1 MNTALYIARRYLF
14 SKKST
19 NAINIISGIS
29 MLGVFVGSAA
39 LIIILS
45 VFNGFESLVL
55 SMYNQYSPDI
65 KIEPAV
71 GKTFD
76 PTGNVF
82 ENLKNDKQILSY
94 TEVLQEKALLRY
106 GDYQFI
112 GQIKGV
118 SDDYLKN
125 TSLDSSIVQGEF
137 VLNEGD
143 HQYTV
148 VGSAVQYVLGVNIN
162 DQIRKLEIYS
172 PKKGK
177 QSGFSAA
184 DEFITEHLQPVGVF
198 QTQQEE
204 NDIAIIP
211 LKTAR
216 LLMEEEVDV
225 SAIEIFLKDQENSDK
240 FKSNLEKLL
249 GDRFVVK
256 DRIQQNELL
265 YKVLNSEKWAI
276 YFILTFVLIIAIFNI
291 IGSLTMLVIDKRK
304 DIAILNSLG
313 ASKKLINRIFLAE
326 GLMISLIGCIAGLII
341 GAAFCFLQMEFGII
355 SMGQGNLLIDAY
367 PVEIRA
373 LDFLLVFITVFII
386 SFIASYISSRLSTQ
400 RFEQLRTDL

>member
-1 MNTALYIARRYLF
+1 
-14 SKKST
+14 
-19 NAINIISGIS
+19 
-29 MLGVFVGSAA
+29 
-39 LIIILS
+39 
-45 VFNGFESLVL
+45 
-55 SMYNQYSPDI
+55 
-65 KIEPAV
+65 
-71 GKTFD
+71 
-76 PTGNVF
+76 
-82 ENLKNDKQILSY
+82 
-94 TEVLQEKALLRY
+94 
-106 GDYQFI
+106 
-112 GQIKGV
+112 
-118 SDDYLKN
+118 
-125 TSLDSSIVQGEF
+125 
-137 VLNEGD
+137 
-143 HQYTV
+143 
-148 VGSAVQYVLGVNIN
+148 
-162 DQIRKLEIYS
+162 
-172 PKKGK
+172 
-177 QSGFSAA
+177 
-184 DEFITEHLQPVGVF
+184 
-198 QTQQEE
+198 
-204 NDIAIIP
+204 
-211 LKTAR
+211 
-216 LLMEEEVDV
+216 
-225 SAIEIFLKDQENSDK
+225 QENSDK

-373 LDFLLVFITVFII
+373 LDFLLVFITVFVI